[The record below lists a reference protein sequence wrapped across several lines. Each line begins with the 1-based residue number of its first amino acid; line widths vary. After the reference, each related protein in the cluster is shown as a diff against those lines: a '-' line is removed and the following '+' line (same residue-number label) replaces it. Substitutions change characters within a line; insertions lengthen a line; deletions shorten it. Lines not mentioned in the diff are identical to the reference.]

1 MGREACTRLGGSSPL
16 ARGLP
21 DAPRAEA
28 VEARIIPARAGFTP
42 GRASACRRSQDHPR
56 SRGVYLSSGLVVR
69 LRAGSSPLAR
79 GLLGD
84 DGRHVRRRRIIPAR
98 AGFTVEESLALSA
111 LSDHPRSR
119 GVYQHPLPPASSHPG
134 SSPLARGLRR
144 LDRDGHYKER
154 IIPARAGFT
163 RAAVSGSWGRSDH
176 PRSRG
181 VYRSATALTAR
192 KAGSS
197 PLARGLQTQ
206 TESRVRVRGIIPAR
220 AGFTEVRSWLDT
232 EPLGSSPLARG
243 LRGHG
248 LSWRLWRGIIPARAG
263 FTSGECLRLAP
274 SPDHPRSRGVY
285 DAGNAKSL
293 APGGSSP
300 LARGLPDQVR

>member
-1 MGREACTRLGGSSPL
+1 MLVG
-16 ARGLP
+16 
-21 DAPRAEA
+21 
-28 VEARIIPARAGFTP
+28 ARIIPARAGFTP